1 MAPTIKKYFISIIF
15 LVSPIALSLQ
25 AQSTKATS
33 KADFD
38 TKCDITSLNIVSQ
51 NKDIADD
58 RISKL
63 DDNSNQLIAGL
74 SIPKDSLSIAA
85 DTNSQSTSTT
95 TTNCQEN
102 LSITASYSILAKDI
116 IENYKYDFSETFIDI
131 LFFENIDLARTR
143 TI

>member
-1 MAPTIKKYFISIIF
+1 MAPTIKKYFIYTIF
-15 LVSPIALSLQ
+15 LVSPIALSLH
-25 AQSTKATS
+25 AQSTEANKTVSCTANCGKTS
-33 KADFD
+33 P
-38 TKCDITSLNIVSQ
+38 TTLNQ
-51 NKDIADD
+51 KNDIADN

-74 SIPKDSLSIAA
+74 SIPKDSLSMAA
-85 DTNSQSTSTT
+85 ETNSQTSA
-95 TTNCQEN
+95 NCQEN
-102 LSITASYSILAKDI
+102 SLLSGSYSVLAKDI

>member
-1 MAPTIKKYFISIIF
+1 MAPSIKKYSIYILF
-15 LVSPIALSLQ
+15 LVSPIALSLH
-25 AQSTKATS
+25 AQSVKANKTVSFVAESAKTS
-33 KADFD
+33 
-38 TKCDITSLNIVSQ
+38 TISLNQ
-51 NKDIADD
+51 KNDIADK

-74 SIPKDSLSIAA
+74 SIPKDSLSIVAEGK
-85 DTNSQSTSTT
+85 NQS

-102 LSITASYSILAKDI
+102 SSVTAFYSALAKDI

-131 LFFENIDLARTR
+131 LFFEDIDLARTR

>member
-1 MAPTIKKYFISIIF
+1 MAPTIKKYFIHIIF

-25 AQSTKATS
+25 AQSIKGNNNVSFNA
-33 KADFD
+33 
-38 TKCDITSLNIVSQ
+38 KCESASLNTLNQ
-51 NKDIADD
+51 KNDIADN

-85 DTNSQSTSTT
+85 EMNNQTT
-95 TTNCQEN
+95 TKCQEDS
-102 LSITASYSILAKDI
+102 SIAGSYSVLAKDI

-131 LFFENIDLARTR
+131 LFFEDIDLARTR